1 MHCLAKMRP
10 KLWKSHIVQCE
21 VGVGLIW
28 NLHAVMIFV
37 TSFTMASAPC
47 WDFLIFLF
55 CFVLLQGKATG
66 NEAALWLRAPIQY
79 ELFKLGCRLQRH
91 AGKVLFL
98 GILILAILSV
108 GMKSAT
114 LETRVE
120 KLWVQGK
127 KKKYIYIIKSK
138 YFR

>member
-1 MHCLAKMRP
+1 MSPHL
-10 KLWKSHIVQCE
+10 LWRR
-21 VGVGLIW
+21 
-28 NLHAVMIFV
+28 LHVEIF
-37 TSFTMASAPC
+37 SF
-47 WDFLIFLF
+47 F

-127 KKKYIYIIKSK
+127 QKRKIFKVRTTYLVTLLH
-138 YFR
+138 YFAK

>member
-1 MHCLAKMRP
+1 MAAVRGSMLRF
-10 KLWKSHIVQCE
+10 SH
-21 VGVGLIW
+21 
-28 NLHAVMIFV
+28 F
-37 TSFTMASAPC
+37 F
-47 WDFLIFLF
+47 F
-55 CFVLLQGKATG
+55 LQGKASG

-127 KKKYIYIIKSK
+127 QKRKIFKVHYLLSYLHCYIILLSK
-138 YFR
+138 YLLT

>member
-1 MHCLAKMRP
+1 
-10 KLWKSHIVQCE
+10 
-21 VGVGLIW
+21 
-28 NLHAVMIFV
+28 MIFV
-37 TSFTMASAPC
+37 TSFTI
-47 WDFLIFLF
+47 WRLHVEIFSF
-55 CFVLLQGKATG
+55 FLLQGKATG

-127 KKKYIYIIKSK
+127 QKRKIFKVVLYLVTLLH
-138 YFR
+138 YFAK

>member
-1 MHCLAKMRP
+1 MKTQY
-10 KLWKSHIVQCE
+10 INQCE
-21 VGVGLIW
+21 VLVRVDLKFACSHDLCHLIYYGSM
-28 NLHAVMIFV
+28 LRFSHF
-37 TSFTMASAPC
+37 
-47 WDFLIFLF
+47 FLF
-55 CFVLLQGKATG
+55 LQGKASG

-127 KKKYIYIIKSK
+127 QKRKIFKVHYLLSYIVTL
-138 YFR
+138 FC

>member
-1 MHCLAKMRP
+1 MKTQY
-10 KLWKSHIVQCE
+10 IINQCE
-21 VGVGLIW
+21 VMVRVDLKFACSHDLCHLIYYGGGGSM
-28 NLHAVMIFV
+28 LRFSHF
-37 TSFTMASAPC
+37 F
-47 WDFLIFLF
+47 F
-55 CFVLLQGKATG
+55 LQGKASG

-127 KKKYIYIIKSK
+127 QKKKDFKSTLLSYIVTL
-138 YFR
+138 FC

>member
-1 MHCLAKMRP
+1 MAAVRGSMLRF
-10 KLWKSHIVQCE
+10 SH
-21 VGVGLIW
+21 
-28 NLHAVMIFV
+28 F
-37 TSFTMASAPC
+37 
-47 WDFLIFLF
+47 FLF
-55 CFVLLQGKATG
+55 LQGKASG

-120 KLWVQGK
+120 KLWIQGK
-127 KKKYIYIIKSK
+127 KNFKKYCPPPAK
-138 YFR
+138 YFKYSNI

>member
-1 MHCLAKMRP
+1 M
-10 KLWKSHIVQCE
+10 
-21 VGVGLIW
+21 
-28 NLHAVMIFV
+28 
-37 TSFTMASAPC
+37 
-47 WDFLIFLF
+47 F

>member
-1 MHCLAKMRP
+1 MSPHL
-10 KLWKSHIVQCE
+10 LWRR
-21 VGVGLIW
+21 
-28 NLHAVMIFV
+28 LHVEIF
-37 TSFTMASAPC
+37 SF
-47 WDFLIFLF
+47 FLF
-55 CFVLLQGKATG
+55 LQGKASG

-127 KKKYIYIIKSK
+127 QKRKIFKVHYLLSYIVTL
-138 YFR
+138 FC

>member
-1 MHCLAKMRP
+1 MKTQCINH
-10 KLWKSHIVQCE
+10 CE
-21 VGVGLIW
+21 VMVRVDLKFACSHDLCHLIY
-28 NLHAVMIFV
+28 
-37 TSFTMASAPC
+37 SMAAPC
-47 WDFLIFLF
+47 WDFLIF
-55 CFVLLQGKATG
+55 LLQGKATG

-127 KKKYIYIIKSK
+127 QKRKIFKVHYLLSYIVTL
-138 YFR
+138 FC